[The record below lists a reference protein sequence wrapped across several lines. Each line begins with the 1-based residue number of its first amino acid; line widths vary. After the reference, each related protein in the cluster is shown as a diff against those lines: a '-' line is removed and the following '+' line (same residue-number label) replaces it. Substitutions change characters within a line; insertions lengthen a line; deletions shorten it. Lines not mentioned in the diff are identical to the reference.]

1 MPIDAPKHD
10 SSTSAKTKQSPT
22 GGTNASKLDAFLTN
36 SATAVD
42 ATLGQAETHNSF
54 AFTDPATLI
63 PKISSL
69 VQPKES
75 AIPRQVKT
83 SSLVQQGPVQSR
95 RASRI
100 RGSERGA

>member
-1 MPIDAPKHD
+1 MPNDSTKHD
-10 SSTSAKTKQSPT
+10 ALTSTKAKHSPT
-22 GGTNASKLDAFLTN
+22 SGANPSNLDAFLTTN
-36 SATAVD
+36 SSSADAGAGTAED
-42 ATLGQAETHNSF
+42 HSSYAL
-54 AFTDPATLI
+54 TDPTTSI

-69 VQPKES
+69 VQPKETV
-75 AIPRQVKT
+75 IPKQVKA